1 MIIGAIDIN
10 DDESQNQD
18 TANTLNNT
26 ILILV
31 FFITVINA
39 FIGGFGIKDTEDRV
53 LPDSSIISL

>member
-10 DDESQNQD
+10 DEQSQD
-18 TANTLNNT
+18 TANSLNNT

-39 FIGGFGIKDTEDRV
+39 FIGGFGIKDTEERAAE
-53 LPDSSIISL
+53 SSIISL

>member
-39 FIGGFGIKDTEDRV
+39 FIGGFGIKDTEDRAAE
-53 LPDSSIISL
+53 SSIISL

>member
-10 DDESQNQD
+10 DEQSQD
-18 TANTLNNT
+18 TANSLNNT

-53 LPDSSIISL
+53 PDSSIISL

>member
-10 DDESQNQD
+10 DEQSQD
-18 TANTLNNT
+18 TANSLNNT

-39 FIGGFGIKDTEDRV
+39 FIGGFGIKDAEDRA
-53 LPDSSIISL
+53 PGSSIVSL

>member
-10 DDESQNQD
+10 DEQSQD
-18 TANTLNNT
+18 TANSLNNT

-39 FIGGFGIKDTEDRV
+39 FIGGFGIKDTEDTAAE
-53 LPDSSIISL
+53 SSIISL

>member
-39 FIGGFGIKDTEDRV
+39 FIGGFGIKDTEDRA
-53 LPDSSIISL
+53 PGNSIISL